1 MKRAEAKVLEN
12 RKESPRSEPDGDP
25 ETWLIEGKLEEDVV
39 DWEDVRLDFRSSEI
53 EAEIVE
59 SSLSEPDRFTVRTR
73 GQSPLQKGQTI
84 HVDIREQS
92 ES

>member
-1 MKRAEAKVLEN
+1 MSGGLTRGAGS
-12 RKESPRSEPDGDP
+12 RGGCSTIWDGDP
-25 ETWLIEGKLEEDVV
+25 DTWLIEGKLEEDVL

-59 SSLSEPDRFTVRTR
+59 SSLPEPDRFTVRTR